1 MVDYIVH
8 NNARRKTM
16 DIARV
21 IVGFASLFLGRQLF
35 WLFVGAAGF
44 IFGFNIARDFVSSEN
59 TILILVIAVLAGL
72 VGAGLAVF
80 LQQIA
85 VAVAGFLGGGY
96 VATLLLES
104 LGVDAGQFEIIVYV
118 LGGILGAILV
128 IALFDIALI
137 VLSSLL
143 GSGLILEAMRDAERF
158 NSTTQVIIFIALLVV
173 GIAVQYALMRRYPP
187 AEPRRFRVRRV
198 KESG

>member
-1 MVDYIVH
+1 
-8 NNARRKTM
+8 M

-44 IFGFNIARDFVSSEN
+44 IFGFNFARDFLNIESTV
-59 TILILVIAVLAGL
+59 LILLVAVLVGL
-72 VGAGLAVF
+72 VGAALAVF
-80 LQQIA
+80 LQMIA
-85 VAVAGFLGGGY
+85 VAVAGFVGGGY
-96 VATLLLES
+96 VATFLLES
-104 LGVDAGQFEIIVYV
+104 LGAGAGQFDIIVFV

-128 IALFDIALI
+128 ISLFDIALI

-143 GSGLILEAMRDAERF
+143 GSSLILEAMRDAERF
-158 NSTTQVIIFIALLVV
+158 NSTTRVVIFLILLLA

-187 AEPRRFRVRRV
+187 AEPRRIGVRRV
-198 KESG
+198 KEEG

>member
-1 MVDYIVH
+1 
-8 NNARRKTM
+8 M

-44 IFGFNIARDFVSSEN
+44 VFGFNFARDFLNIES
-59 TILILVIAVLAGL
+59 TLLILLIAVVVGL
-72 VGAGLAVF
+72 VGAVLAVS
-80 LQQIA
+80 LQMIA
-85 VAVAGFLGGGY
+85 VAIAGFLGGGY
-96 VATLLLES
+96 VAAFLLES
-104 LGVDAGQFEIIVYV
+104 LGVEAGQFDIIVFV

-128 IALFDIALI
+128 ISLFDMALI

-143 GSGLILEAMRDAERF
+143 GSSLILDAMRDAERF
-158 NSTTQVIIFIALLVV
+158 DSTTRVVIFIILLVV

-187 AEPRRFRVRRV
+187 AEPRRIRVRRV
-198 KESG
+198 KEEG